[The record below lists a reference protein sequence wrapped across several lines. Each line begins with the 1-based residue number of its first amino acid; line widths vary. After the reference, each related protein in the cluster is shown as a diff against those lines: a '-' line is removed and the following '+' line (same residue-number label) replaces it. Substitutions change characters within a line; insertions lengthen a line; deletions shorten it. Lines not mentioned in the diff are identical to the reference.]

1 MEFDLIVNIES
12 GSNNDVHSFAVTSM
26 VVANGTAS
34 GMPISLGIIKT
45 TPAATKTVDVEVTSP
60 DTSLKAGDTK
70 KTIAKLN
77 VDFNKAGGT
86 LNGFVLTDTDT
97 TTGKVNEAFDNVEA
111 YVDGKIV

>member
-1 MEFDLIVNIES
+1 MEFDLIIVNIET

-86 LNGFVLTDTDT
+86 LNGFVLTAN

>member
-1 MEFDLIVNIES
+1 
-12 GSNNDVHSFAVTSM
+12 M

-45 TPAATKTVDVEVTSP
+45 TPYKNSWCWGTSP
-60 DTSLKAGDTK
+60 DTSLKAGDT

-86 LNGFVLTDTDT
+86 LNGFVLTNT
-97 TTGKVNEAFDNVEA
+97 TTGGKVNEAW
-111 YVDGKIV
+111 